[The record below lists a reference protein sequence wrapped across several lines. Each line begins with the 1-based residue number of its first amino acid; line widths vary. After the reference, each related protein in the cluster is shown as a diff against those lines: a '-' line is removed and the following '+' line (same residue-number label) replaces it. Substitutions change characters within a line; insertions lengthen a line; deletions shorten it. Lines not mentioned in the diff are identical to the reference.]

1 MNLDNKLSLSLTIL
15 AIVMVIFI
23 GAQAYNTVKSS
34 EYIGKDIITNNTI
47 LIDATGEAFG
57 KPDVAQVN
65 VSVVKKAYTVLEA
78 QKAHAESMNKVI
90 QYLKE
95 SGIEEKD
102 IKTTNYNIYPQ
113 YDYLKNQ
120 GSVFRGYEITQ
131 TLQVKIRNLDKVG
144 EILGGVTNAGA
155 NQVGGVNFVI
165 DDEDALVAEA
175 RKQAIEKAKSKAD
188 QLAEDLDVKIVRLVS
203 FSESNGASP
212 YYKNYEAYGLGGEIA
227 SAPSPELPAGENQIN
242 VTVYLTYEI
251 K

>member
-1 MNLDNKLSLSLTIL
+1 MLDNKLSLSLTIL

-34 EYIGKDIITNNTI
+34 EYIGKDIMTNNTI
-47 LIDATGEAFG
+47 MINATGEAFG
-57 KPDVAQVN
+57 KPDVAQVS

-78 QKAHAESMNKVI
+78 QKAHTESMNKVV
-90 QYLKE
+90 QYLKDA
-95 SGIEEKD
+95 GVEEKD

-113 YDYLKNQ
+113 YDYIKDQ
-120 GSVFRGYEITQ
+120 GQVFRGYEVSQ
-131 TLQVKIRNLDKVG
+131 NLQVKIRNLDDVG

-155 NQVGGVNFVI
+155 NQVGGINFVI

-175 RKQAIEKAKSKAD
+175 RKQAIEKAKAKAD
-188 QLAEDLDVKIVRLVS
+188 QLVEDLDVKIVRLLS
-203 FSESNGASP
+203 FSESGGAYP
-212 YYKNYEAYGLGGEIA
+212 YYKGYEVAGLGGDSM
-227 SAPSPELPAGENQIN
+227 SAPSPELPTGENQIN